1 MTIKK
6 SLTWLLFLSL
16 IISPFL
22 FSATSVVNAAAIDSI
37 PNTERHVKNYD
48 NSYLSVTGYASSGV
62 HDRSEYMGTSYYRKV
77 KTERD
82 FLQALLDAGNGD
94 VKVIEVAKDLNLGW
108 KALNLTEEETKKY
121 RFIREY
127 RDPTNGF
134 TNPKLAASGVSQ
146 LDVNNVEGLT
156 IFSKKGKTVRS
167 AEINL
172 QRSSNDIV
180 IRNLNFDGMWQW
192 DDTGRHKEVG
202 WSFIKVN
209 GANNVWIDHCQF
221 SIASDG
227 LIDTENGGSN
237 ITISWSEFGLAANE
251 HPAKDSDIYQSIQ
264 YMEEKYTSN
273 ELDEDSVYYN
283 MRHDGATKEQIMAYA
298 AYHSKVH
305 LTGSGDK
312 DYVDYVSSSGTNYK
326 DGNQRIRLTLAYN
339 RYTNVGQRVPMIRQ
353 GTGHAYNLYLD
364 NSTHQDVLDNVS
376 AIYEHGRDQLSRAL
390 NARNG
395 ASIAADTSVFHDINE
410 PIIGAEIQG
419 LDTKNMDEQ
428 WAELFQNAY
437 NRNLIV
443 NSKVTN
449 QYGTYT
455 GSSWDNNGENLF
467 TTGFTWHDKSTIGNW
482 AWSSHI
488 VGSENMEKMNPPS
501 EPFTFEYKYEEQLPY
516 AYNVIPLDRVVETV
530 TKYAGADKINQGPKD
545 WLKTEYSAK
554 KKYGHG
560 WKRN

>member
-1 MTIKK
+1 MATKK
-6 SLTWLLFLSL
+6 PLIWVLFLSL
-16 IISPFL
+16 FISPL
-22 FSATSVVNAAAIDSI
+22 LLIGNDVTNAAAIDSI
-37 PNTERHVKNYD
+37 PNTERHFKDYD
-48 NSYLSVTGYASSGV
+48 NSYLSVTGYASKGV
-62 HDRSEYMGTSYYRKV
+62 HDRSEYMDTSYYRKA
-77 KTERD
+77 KTERE
-82 FLQALLDAGNGD
+82 FLQALLDAENGD
-94 VKVIEVAKDLNLGW
+94 VKVIEIAKDLNLGW

-134 TNPKLAASGVSQ
+134 TNPKLVASGVSKI
-146 LDVNNVEGLT
+146 DVNNVDGLT
-156 IFSKKGKTVRS
+156 IFSKKGKTIRS

-202 WSFIKVN
+202 WTFINVN

-227 LIDTENGGSN
+227 LIDIENGGSN
-237 ITISWSEFGLAANE
+237 ITISWSTFGLPASE

-264 YMEEKYTSN
+264 YMEEAYIANTLGS
-273 ELDEDSVYYN
+273 DSVYYN
-283 MRHDGATKEQIMAYA
+283 MRNDGATKEQIMAYA

-312 DYVDYVSSSGTNYK
+312 DYVDYVSSSGMDYK

-339 RYTNVGQRVPMIRQ
+339 QYTNIGQRVPMIRQ

-364 NSTHQDVLDNVS
+364 NSTHQNVLDNVT
-376 AIYEHGRDQLSRAL
+376 AVAEHGRYHLSRAL

-395 ASIAADTSVFHDINE
+395 ASIANDTSVFHDINE

-419 LDTKNMDEQ
+419 LDTKNMADQ
-428 WAELFQNAY
+428 WAELFQHAY

-443 NSKVTN
+443 NSKVMN
-449 QYGTYT
+449 QYGTFT

-488 VGSENMEKMNPPS
+488 VGSEDMEKMNPPS
-501 EPFTFEYKYEEQLPY
+501 EPFTFEYKYDEQLPY
-516 AYNVIPLDRVVETV
+516 TYHVIPLDRVVDTV
-530 TKYAGADKINQGPKD
+530 KEYAGANKINQSPKG

-554 KKYGHG
+554 KKNGYYQNAH
-560 WKRN
+560 